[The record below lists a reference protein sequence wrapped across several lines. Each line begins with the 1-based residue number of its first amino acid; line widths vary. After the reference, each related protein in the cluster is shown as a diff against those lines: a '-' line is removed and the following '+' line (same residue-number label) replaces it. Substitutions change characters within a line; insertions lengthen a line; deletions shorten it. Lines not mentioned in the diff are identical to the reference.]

1 MALRIA
7 FMGTGNFAVPVISKL
22 HNNKFVIKKIYTKNV
37 NKNIKTPVQV
47 FAEEKN
53 IPCTNVSFMDDASLF
68 KEIKNLKLEAIV
80 VVAFGQILKK
90 DILNEP
96 KFGCFNVHGS
106 VLPRWRGSAP
116 IQRSILAGDR
126 ETGVTIIKMD
136 EGIDTGPIL
145 ATENATIENS
155 DNYTTLEKKL
165 SQIGADLI
173 SENLIKFSQNKTN
186 LKKQGEI
193 GAIYAKKISK
203 SESKINWEAS
213 ANQILRVINAS
224 NPSPGAW
231 FNYKGERIKIF
242 EAQKIHKVGKPGTI
256 LDNELTI
263 SCGENSIQPIQ
274 LQRAGKKTLNIDDFL
289 LGFKFSVGEK
299 VN

>member
-22 HNNKFVIKKIYTKNV
+22 YNNKFVIEKVYTKNV

-47 FAEEKN
+47 FAEKTN
-53 IPCTNVSFMDDASLF
+53 IPCTNVSFMDDVSLF
-68 KEIKNLKLEAIV
+68 KEIQNLKLEAIV
-80 VVAFGQILKK
+80 VVAFGRILKK
-90 DILNEP
+90 NILNEP

-106 VLPRWRGSAP
+106 ALPRWRGSAP

-145 ATENATIENS
+145 ATKNATIENS
-155 DNYTTLEKKL
+155 DTYTTLENKL
-165 SQIGADLI
+165 SQIGAELI
-173 SENLIKFSQNKTN
+173 SENLIKLSQSETT
-186 LKKQGEI
+186 LKKQEETGTT
-193 GAIYAKKISK
+193 YAKKISK
-203 SESKINWEAS
+203 SESKINWETS

-231 FNYKGERIKIF
+231 FEYKGERIKIF
-242 EAQKIHKVGKPGTI
+242 EAQKIDKVGNPGII
-256 LDNELTI
+256 LDSELTI
-263 SCGENSIQPIQ
+263 SCGDNSIQPIQ
-274 LQRAGKKTLNIDDFL
+274 LQRAGKKILNINDFL

-299 VN
+299 IN